1 MLTEGTT
8 ISNLSLP
15 SCLVARKAS
24 FSQEISTSPM
34 PRWAKVV
41 SAPRAPVSSTGT
53 FAYSLRT
60 KSVAVAS
67 LPPGCLS
74 AQAQAAR

>member
-8 ISNLSLP
+8 ISNLPFSR
-15 SCLVARKAS
+15 SLVARNAS

-34 PRWAKVV
+34 PRCANVV
-41 SAPRAPVSSTGT
+41 SEPRAPVSSTGT
-53 FAYSLRT
+53 FLNNLPMNAS
-60 KSVAVAS
+60 AVAG
-67 LPPGCLS
+67 LPPGCFS